1 MAKPLPK
8 EIFRKM
14 REQVLK
20 GKSKHRVA
28 KEMGIGI
35 STVYKHTKDIPSGKW
50 SRRFSKETIQQIREE
65 VIKGKSKYQVSKEKG
80 LSFQLVY
87 YYTKDLPNHQYS
99 ERGIQGKSLELL
111 KELLEKGY
119 VNSTDETSQRLR
131 RLKKY
136 LPMIERAEVDRRSVY
151 YLSDKNK
158 VALQSLIQ
166 NKKSKIFSYQD
177 LSSMSRVF
185 DVKLSKKEK
194 KIVLSQKIR

>member
-1 MAKPLPK
+1 MVEPLSK
-8 EIFRKM
+8 EIIQKIRKL
-14 REQVLK
+14 VLC
-20 GKSKHRVA
+20 GKSKHSVA

-35 STVYKHTKDIPSGKW
+35 STVYNHTKDIPSGKW
-50 SRRFSKETIQQIREE
+50 PRRFSKETIQQIRGE

-87 YYTKDLPNHQYS
+87 YYTKDLPNHQYP

-111 KELLEKGY
+111 KELMEKGY
-119 VNSTDETSQRLR
+119 VNSTDENYARLR

-158 VALQSLIQ
+158 VTLRSIVQS
-166 NKKSKIFSYQD
+166 KKSKIFSYQE

-185 DVKLSKKEK
+185 DVKLSKNERKS
-194 KIVLSQKIR
+194 VLSQKQR